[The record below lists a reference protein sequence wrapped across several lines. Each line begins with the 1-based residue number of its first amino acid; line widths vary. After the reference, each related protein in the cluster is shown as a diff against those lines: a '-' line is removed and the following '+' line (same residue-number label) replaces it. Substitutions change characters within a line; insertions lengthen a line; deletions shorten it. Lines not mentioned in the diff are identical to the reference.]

1 MERKKNANHSEQYE
15 LSFEETP
22 EEKLA
27 DQSEIKD
34 PVLEDCSEKKLQADA
49 NKEKEL
55 KKTIQTEE
63 VTLDNEE
70 TIRGGSRK
78 DKLTPDKM
86 KEREAFL
93 RQFPQFAN
101 DDGEKGI
108 NGLEQS
114 NVDVVSPALR
124 PGWG

>member
-55 KKTIQTEE
+55 KKIREE
-63 VTLDNEE
+63 IGKMSEEEKKKLD
-70 TIRGGSRK
+70 
-78 DKLTPDKM
+78 D
-86 KEREAFL
+86 
-93 RQFPQFAN
+93 
-101 DDGEKGI
+101 
-108 NGLEQS
+108 
-114 NVDVVSPALR
+114 
-124 PGWG
+124 